1 MGASKNKS
9 AQVSELNGILI
20 NMGKSLDG
28 LLDNSVN
35 GKGAFSEG
43 ASSSWCPVGEQGRP
57 GRHPATV

>member
-1 MGASKNKS
+1 
-9 AQVSELNGILI
+9 
-20 NMGKSLDG
+20 MGKSLDG

>member
-28 LLDNSVN
+28 LLANGVN
-35 GKGAFSEG
+35 GNGAFSEG
-43 ASSSWCPVGEQGRP
+43 ALSSWCPEGEQGRP